1 VNAFLEDMIQCNR
14 SYQVPEGNMYD
25 IREVSLDELLI
36 PPIFTPY
43 ETENKSL
50 LTSKC

>member
-1 VNAFLEDMIQCNR
+1 MNAFLEDMFQRNI

-25 IREVSLDELLI
+25 IWEVSLDELLI
-36 PPIFTPY
+36 PPVFKPY

-50 LTSKC
+50 LKSKS